1 MAVRVVLEILCE
13 DDLAVELKDSGSVAS
28 VFLRSLVGHLDH
40 SVVSAEPT
48 TDRVLA
54 GNVASPD
61 LTWLDV
67 WLTEQLGPRV
77 VH

>member
-1 MAVRVVLEILCE
+1 MAVRLVLEILCE
-13 DDLAVELKDSGSVAS
+13 DDLAAELKDSGSVAS

-48 TDRVLA
+48 TERVLG
-54 GNVASPD
+54 GNVSSSD